1 MYVSMYACMHT
12 RMSVCVSTMVSKAH
26 MIALLYPLKYGH
38 YRGVPLQPVYT
49 GRTQKLPFQACAI
62 KSDAWDWLNDEEAVL
77 PGDHV
82 QTPAPTWWLSATCN
96 SSPQGSSGLL
106 WPSKG
111 TSCVWCTHVHAGK
124 IATHIKNKINKILFM
139 RKISRVK
146 LYPPLS

>member
-1 MYVSMYACMHT
+1 MYAYMYVSMYVYNGLQSSHDCP
-12 RMSVCVSTMVSKAH
+12 
-26 MIALLYPLKYGH
+26 ALPSQ
-38 YRGVPLQPVYT
+38 VWTLQGSAT

-111 TSCVWCTHVHAGK
+111 TSCIWCTHVHAGK